1 MKNNKKQSA
10 MTDNLMDAVPNL
22 KLNVSQNILIGKNS
36 SMNFLQFFL
45 TVRKIIALLFP
56 IIQVQFNT
64 LRFAKIP

>member
-36 SMNFLQFFL
+36 SMNFIQFF
-45 TVRKIIALLFP
+45 
-56 IIQVQFNT
+56 
-64 LRFAKIP
+64 